1 MHFWCIWTERSLT
14 QPAIKT
20 KKKIPSESFVRN
32 FNAKH
37 FISCTIKEN
46 IRTCSSKHLI
56 LLYNVIF
63 FDWKKSISINSDLS
77 DIIGVLEEHCVISGF
92 MGVSNMLNLGAAAD
106 SYSKFGID
114 GGNICDQADEIVGD
128 TSFSASVP
136 AT

>member
-1 MHFWCIWTERSLT
+1 M
-14 QPAIKT
+14 
-20 KKKIPSESFVRN
+20 
-32 FNAKH
+32 
-37 FISCTIKEN
+37 
-46 IRTCSSKHLI
+46 
-56 LLYNVIF
+56 
-63 FDWKKSISINSDLS
+63 S